1 MEPLHALRTASD
13 EFGRRLRQVGAEAWD
28 APTPCDGWTVR
39 ELVAHVIG
47 GNRMGALLLAGG
59 TRDEAIAALAGAD
72 LPDDPAAAFEAG
84 AAAQLAAFEEPGALD
99 RVCAHPMGD
108 LPGAEILGFRIG
120 DLTVHA
126 WDLARA
132 LGVDEALDAAL
143 VALVWER
150 LEPMAPVLGSIGVFG
165 EGQSGQVG
173 ADAPVQARVL
183 DAMGRRP

>member
-1 MEPLHALRTASD
+1 
-13 EFGRRLRQVGAEAWD
+13 
-28 APTPCDGWTVR
+28 
-39 ELVAHVIG
+39 
-47 GNRMGALLLAGG
+47 
-59 TRDEAIAALAGAD
+59 
-72 LPDDPAAAFEAG
+72 
-84 AAAQLAAFEEPGALD
+84 
-99 RVCAHPMGD
+99 MGD